1 MLLTAKMKKTTV
13 CRACV
18 RSELALS
25 SGRMS
30 TMEAP
35 MVPMKLAST
44 APDGQEGQVGPGSG
58 DQVAGE
64 VDAARR
70 W

>member
-1 MLLTAKMKKTTV
+1 MPPMLLTAKMKKTAV
-13 CRACV
+13 CWACV

-35 MVPMKLAST
+35 MVPMKLART
-44 APDGQEGQVGPGSG
+44 AP
-58 DQVAGE
+58 VAKK
-64 VDAARR
+64 ARLVR
-70 W
+70 GVATRLPVR